1 MQFCPSENFQV
12 FNCCDLKN
20 LAALLVIFKQRLG
33 ELHQLTDLQTERCH
47 ENTQV
52 TDHDIVVGEH
62 ELLVHLLDV
71 VLHDVEH
78 AHLGEV
84 QRLGKLVLRL
94 IIVSIAKSEANSGA
108 IIIIISH
115 IRLGMFEITSSPPSP
130 A

>member
-1 MQFCPSENFQV
+1 MLCNFVQV
-12 FNCCDLKN
+12 KTSKYSIVVSCLKN

-33 ELHQLTDLQTERCH
+33 ELHQLADLQTERCH

-84 QRLGKLVLRL
+84 QRLGKLVLCL
-94 IIVSIAKSEANSGA
+94 IIVSITRSEANSGGD
-108 IIIIISH
+108 H
-115 IRLGMFEITSSPPSP
+115 HHHLPHQVGYV
-130 A
+130 

>member
-1 MQFCPSENFQV
+1 M
-12 FNCCDLKN
+12 
-20 LAALLVIFKQRLG
+20 IFKQRLG

-52 TDHDIVVGEH
+52 TDHDIVVGEN

-84 QRLGKLVLRL
+84 QRLGKLVLCL
-94 IIVSIAKSEANSGA
+94 IVVSITKLEADSGA
-108 IIIIISH
+108 DH
-115 IRLGMFEITSSPPSP
+115 HHHHHQVGYV
-130 A
+130 

>member
-1 MQFCPSENFQV
+1 M
-12 FNCCDLKN
+12 
-20 LAALLVIFKQRLG
+20 IFEQRLG
-33 ELHQLTDLQTERCH
+33 ELHQLADLQTERCH

-52 TDHDIVVGEH
+52 TYHDIIVGEN

-94 IIVSIAKSEANSGA
+94 IIVSITKLEANSGG
-108 IIIIISH
+108 IVIISSH
-115 IRLGMFEITSSPPSP
+115 TWLDMFEITSSPPSP

>member
-1 MQFCPSENFQV
+1 M
-12 FNCCDLKN
+12 
-20 LAALLVIFKQRLG
+20 IFKQRLG
-33 ELHQLTDLQTERCH
+33 ELHQLADLQTERCH

-84 QRLGKLVLRL
+84 QRLGKLVFGL
-94 IIVSIAKSEANSGA
+94 IIVSITKGSQFKGRPSPSSSGWVCLRSHLHHPHLLDLLVRHLPLALLLPLLA
-108 IIIIISH
+108 IIVKFAT
-115 IRLGMFEITSSPPSP
+115 LG
-130 A
+130 